1 MRRLVW
7 LTGLL
12 GAIVTLVFSPWLSEF
27 TFGNRD
33 YTLAFIWISVTLL
46 FNQLST
52 GELVL
57 LQSLRRLQNL
67 AKANVYGSFVGLLVT
82 IPLYY
87 KYGVEGIVPV
97 IIITSLITLFFSWY
111 FAKKSNWRKQKF
123 RMKKQFQKVKV

>member
-1 MRRLVW
+1 M
-7 LTGLL
+7 
-12 GAIVTLVFSPWLSEF
+12 
-27 TFGNRD
+27 D
-33 YTLAFIWISVTLL
+33 ISDAS

-111 FAKKSNWRKQKF
+111 FAKSQTGENKSF
-123 RMKKQFQKVKV
+123 V